1 MASFEKRGS
10 SIRAIVSFPDGKRS
24 GTFDTMAEA
33 RAWATNLEKQKQLG
47 AIKNAKVR
55 TVQDLI
61 LDYMPR
67 AEMTDSGRWNKLRLL
82 KFCEAPL
89 AEVKL
94 DEVTPHHINEWITNR
109 LTEVKPGTVNRE
121 LNLWRSVFTHGVH
134 TRKWLE
140 SNPCRDSIKPPAGAR
155 RDRTLLTQAEIEAIA
170 VATGYHEHSDLSTK
184 LSRVGA
190 CFFLAMETALRS
202 GEILRMRPQ
211 DYNRNDRTLYVH
223 ALERGGR
230 KGTKSGTLQGS
241 RWVPLTNRAIELLDQ
256 LVATMPKNQQPKPD
270 FSMPPYIVGMTD
282 GQRDALW
289 RKARDRS
296 GVEDL
301 HFHDLKHE
309 AATRLAKFIDV
320 IALSHAIGTKD
331 LKLLR
336 DTYYNNDATRIA
348 HSLPASL
355 NCHHS
360 RDHAKPIRVDE
371 PVRSGGRVET
381 ANARSGAS
389 WGQRPGL

>member
-10 SIRAIVSFPDGKRS
+10 SVRAIVKFPDGKRS
-24 GTFDTMAEA
+24 ATFDTMTEA
-33 RAWATNLEKQKQLG
+33 RAWATNLERQKLQGTL
-47 AIKNAKVR
+47 KNAKAR

-61 LDYMPR
+61 LDYLPR
-67 AEMTDSGRWNKLRLL
+67 AEMTDSGRWNKLRLM
-82 KFCEAPL
+82 KFCEASL
-89 AEVKL
+89 ARVKL
-94 DEVTPHHINEWITNR
+94 DEVTPHHINEWITDR

-121 LNLWRSVFTHGVH
+121 LNLWRSVFTHGVQ
-134 TRKWLE
+134 TRKWLT

-155 RDRTLLTQAEIEAIA
+155 RDRTLLTSAEIEAIA
-170 VATGYHEHSDLSTK
+170 VATGYHEHPDLSTK
-184 LSRVGA
+184 MSRVGA

-211 DYNRNDRTLYVH
+211 DYNRDARTLYVH

-230 KGTKSGTLQGS
+230 KGTQSGTIQGS

-256 LVATMPKNQQPKPD
+256 LVATMPKDQPPKPD

-336 DTYYNNDATRIA
+336 DTYYNNDASRIA
-348 HSLPASL
+348 HSLPTSL
-355 NCHHS
+355 NAHQS
-360 RDHAKPIRVDE
+360 RDHAKPIRLDDQI
-371 PVRSGGRVET
+371 GRGIVEAST
-381 ANARSGAS
+381 ARSGAS